1 MSLNRHE
8 QAVFDYWLNQ
18 PDERRHWQ
26 GKVGECTRNGTS
38 EADSVR
44 VLERELWDYLVERSQ
59 HVPGLHEYRPDG
71 PRRLS
76 MQNLAE
82 HIIRLWG
89 PPTKPKKPG
98 VAAG

>member
-8 QAVFDYWLNQ
+8 QAVFDYWLKQ
-18 PDERRHWQ
+18 PDECRHWQ
-26 GKVGECTRNGTS
+26 TKVGEWTRKAGS
-38 EADSVR
+38 PGEAAR

-59 HVPGLHEYRPDG
+59 HVAALREYHTTG

-76 MQNLAE
+76 LQNLAE

-89 PPTKPKKPG
+89 PPPKPKKPG
-98 VAAG
+98 VSIG